1 MNGFITRSGFI
12 GHEFVTD
19 KYLPASPESEIN
31 AKTHVPITQKIKNVL
46 RDVCLWM
53 ILRLGAI
60 AFHLS
65 KD

>member
-1 MNGFITRSGFI
+1 MNSFVTRSGFI

-19 KYLPASPESEIN
+19 KHFSTPPEPEIKTNAS
-31 AKTHVPITQKIKNVL
+31 ITRKIKNIL

-53 ILRLGAI
+53 ISRLGAI